1 MKFEILLLIARG
13 RICIKMNRI
22 ESIGLRVTELAN
34 VDLDLVRRRTLL
46 LGENA
51 TDKCYLLA

>member
-1 MKFEILLLIARG
+1 
-13 RICIKMNRI
+13 MNRI

>member
-1 MKFEILLLIARG
+1 MRKDLYQNEQYRKY
-13 RICIKMNRI
+13 R
-22 ESIGLRVTELAN
+22 RVIDLVN
-34 VDLDLVRRRTLL
+34 VDLDLDLVRRRTLL